1 MKFQESKPLKILI
14 VVALSITVAYGGFEF
29 YTHQNAPENEDYR
42 ELIQESFDIS
52 EKIFEETYREFT
64 ESSIQLKNRIE
75 EIFSETISRQL
86 AHREMENYPF
96 WGTSLYRNGNL
107 FTWNGFALHNQES
120 PEVQAADSLQINIY
134 RSNNVTYLLGN
145 ISFEI
150 ADDDNFT
157 LYTSTRLEQD
167 NIIPIAWNQD
177 LNLNRDPR
185 LHRHFPV
192 YFNFYGPEPDQ
203 VEYYRKLQ
211 TANSDS
217 IGIVYALEEDVNLY
231 VSGINAL
238 TDRWRTIFHFA
249 FFLLGTALFFLW
261 VLQTRSWINLILQL
275 IVIFIAW
282 IYFFNSQTP
291 VIWITHFYPELSAE
305 QFSTFEAISYYSI
318 HAIFVFLIAFTV
330 ITTLS
335 RKWSITDS
343 GEHFQMFI
351 YSFLFG
357 GINVAFII
365 FFLFTTQNT
374 AAIADIALHDLELLP
389 GLASWILF
397 VATGFFISSVT
408 ALLVFTWWFL
418 FVSEK
423 DKTAVIGVIGFVS
436 FFLFYFLSDQLLPF
450 SLFES
455 WKFLL
460 SFGLF
465 LVAMGGAVYIFRY
478 PESVFQMSGFRLLLM
493 ASFLGSASGYLI
505 YANAFSGKMDNRL
518 ITTTEEFLAEE
529 EDSAR
534 DITFSL
540 LSAIEQRMIFLSD
553 EDIRERITAVQSQF
567 QRAVQSSLREDWRR
581 FSYDIQMLDANG
593 NLISDFATNLDSPG
607 TGFYNFLGLETSY
620 RQEQIRR
627 QTNRPVVQERPGSLT
642 RDEYLTFYRGWI
654 AIYDDINPDNIIAWI
669 VAAVYIERPDFN
681 KPIRAVLA
689 ASTVEDWK
697 TSYYLGEFTNGMLTK
712 SAVKGIYANQPVY
725 NRLPDRHYEIA
736 HQDSIAFI
744 SNLTANGTFRELL
757 LKESD
762 EVIYKASTPVPGFNS
777 HLFAFFKFN
786 VVILITGLILFPVF
800 SFLGLKTF
808 HLFNQSRRFQS
819 RLLDGLAFATLLFLV
834 VLIIATQFAV
844 SNQNESNLQ
853 RDIVTKLD
861 NLADAIH
868 LERQQANTFTDEFI
882 PLSRATIP
890 LDTDAIFYR
899 NQLVSESTTPQIFS
913 QNLLPRMLPYEVY
926 DFLYNRQ
933 RNHVVRTIDIGDETL
948 LIGYRLIQNEN
959 NEPLGVIAIPTFL
972 QSPLYTEQLL
982 ETTSYLLAFYLLIF
996 TIFIIATVI
1005 ISNRMTKPL
1014 QYIQDGLNK
1023 ISGGDLETKIPVR
1036 SQDEIG
1042 SLSNAYNVM
1051 VEKLKELQ
1059 INLAEAEREA
1069 AWKEMAQQVAHEIK
1083 NPLTPMKLNLQ
1094 HLKRQLDN
1102 EPDDS
1107 EKFRGNVE
1115 RVTMNII
1122 EQIESL
1128 NKIASD
1134 FSKFARPIR
1143 EEFSE
1148 VELNELIRS
1157 VVDFYK
1163 PDAPGQISHDL
1174 YPEPLKV
1181 MGSSD
1186 ELRRT
1191 LINLVKNGFEASVDG
1206 DTKIAIRSYKNGKY
1220 VNIEVEDNGSGISEE
1235 DKDKIFVP
1243 NFSTKSSGTGLGLA
1257 ITKQIIEAHQGR
1269 ITFHSEINKGSVFKI
1284 ELPLMNNIRSQG
1296 RV

>member
-1 MKFQESKPLKILI
+1 MNTTDSIPFKILFI
-14 VVALSITVAYGGFEF
+14 VILTFTLIYGGFEF
-29 YTHQNAPENEDYR
+29 YSNKNAPEKADPG
-42 ELIQESFDIS
+42 ELISESLELS
-52 EKIFEETYREFT
+52 EEIFRENYLDFT
-64 ESSIQLKNRIE
+64 ENTLQLKNRIE
-75 EIFSETISRQL
+75 EIISESVSRQL
-86 AHREMENYPF
+86 VHREMQTYPL
-96 WGTSLYRNGNL
+96 WGSSLYRSGEL
-107 FTWNGFALHNQES
+107 FTWNGFALTD
-120 PEVQAADSLQINIY
+120 PEPVENLADDSLHVNVF
-134 RSNNVTYLLGN
+134 RNNNVTFLLGQ
-145 ISFEI
+145 IRFVI
-150 ADDDNFT
+150 GDDDRFT
-157 LYTSTRLEQD
+157 LFTTKRLEQN
-167 NIIPIAWNQD
+167 NIIPIAWDQD
-177 LNLNRDPR
+177 YNLNHDPR
-185 LHRHFPV
+185 LDRKFPV
-192 YFNFYGPEPDQ
+192 YFNFYDPEPDSL
-203 VEYYRKLQ
+203 EYYRTLR
-211 TANSDS
+211 TADSDS
-217 IGIVYALEEDVNLY
+217 IGIVYALEDDFERYISV
-231 VSGINAL
+231 INSIS
-238 TDRWRTIFHFA
+238 DRWRTIFHFG
-249 FFLLGTALFFLW
+249 FFLLGTALFFYW
-261 VLQTRSWINLILQL
+261 THHKRSWINLIIQL
-275 IVIFIAW
+275 IVIFTAW
-282 IYFFNSQTP
+282 AFLVNSHIPIQWIGHFF
-291 VIWITHFYPELSAE
+291 PELTSD
-305 QFSTFEAISYYSI
+305 QFSTLEAISYYFI
-318 HAIFVFLIAFTV
+318 HATFVFLIAFSV

-335 RKWSITDS
+335 RKWNIADPD
-343 GEHFQMFI
+343 EHFQTFI

-357 GINVAFII
+357 GLNVAFII

-374 AAIADIALHDLELLP
+374 AIIADIALHDLELFP
-389 GLASWILF
+389 GLASWIQF

-408 ALLVFTWWFL
+408 ALLIFTWWFL

-423 DKTAVIGVIGFVS
+423 DKTAVIGIIGVVS
-436 FFLFYFLSDQLLPF
+436 FFLFYFVADQLLPLT
-450 SLFES
+450 LFEG

-465 LVAMGGAVYIFRY
+465 IVALGGAVYLFKN
-478 PESVFQMSGFRLLLM
+478 PEAVFQLSGFRLLLM
-493 ASFLGSASGYLI
+493 AALLGSASGYLI
-505 YANAFSGKMDNRL
+505 YANAYSDKLDERL
-518 ITTTEEFLAEE
+518 VISTEEFLAEE
-529 EDSAR
+529 EVSAR

-540 LSAIEQRMIFLSD
+540 LSAIEQRLIFLSE
-553 EDIRERITAVQSQF
+553 EDIRERSTAVQSQF
-567 QRAVQSSLREDWRR
+567 QRAILSILTDDLRR
-581 FSYDIQMLDANG
+581 FSYDIQFLDANG
-593 NLISDFATNLDSPG
+593 TLISDYATNLDSPG
-607 TGFYNFLGLETSY
+607 RGFYNFLGLEASY
-620 RQEQIRR
+620 QQEQIRR
-627 QTNRPVVQERPGSLT
+627 QTNRPVVQERPASLT

-654 AIYDDINPDNIIAWI
+654 AIYDDINPENIIAWI

-681 KPIRAVLA
+681 KPIRAVMA
-689 ASTVEDWK
+689 ASTTEDWK
-697 TSYYLGEFTNGMLTK
+697 TSYYLAEFTNNRLTK
-712 SAVKGIYANQPVY
+712 SAVKGIYANQPIY
-725 NRLPDRHYEIA
+725 NRLPDREVEIV

-744 SNLTANGTFRELL
+744 SSLTANGTFRELL
-757 LKESD
+757 LKKSD

-777 HLFAFFKFN
+777 HLFSFFKFN

-844 SNQNESNLQ
+844 SSQNESNLQ

-868 LERQQANTFTDEFI
+868 LERQQTGTFTNEFI
-882 PLSRATIP
+882 PLSRATTP
-890 LDTDAIFYR
+890 LDTDAIYYR
-899 NQLVSESTTPQIFS
+899 DRLVSESTTPQIFQ
-913 QNLLPRMLPYEVY
+913 QNLLPRILPYEVY

-948 LIGYRLIQNEN
+948 LIGYRVIQNEN

-996 TIFIIATVI
+996 TIFIFATVI
-1005 ISNRMTKPL
+1005 ISSRMTKPL

-1023 ISGGDLETKIPVR
+1023 ISGGNLETTIPVQ

-1102 EPDDS
+1102 DPDDS
-1107 EKFRGNVE
+1107 VKFRGNVE
-1115 RVTMNII
+1115 RVTLNII

-1148 VELNELIRS
+1148 VEINELIRS
-1157 VVDFYK
+1157 VVELYE
-1163 PDAPGQISHDL
+1163 PDSPGDISHDL
-1174 YPEPLKV
+1174 YPSSLKV

-1191 LINLVKNGFEASVDG
+1191 LINLVKNGFEASSD
-1206 DTKIAIRSYKNGKY
+1206 DQANIKIRSFKNGKH
-1220 VNIEVEDNGSGISEE
+1220 VIVEVEDNGAGISEE
-1235 DKDKIFVP
+1235 DQGKIFVP

-1257 ITKQIIEAHQGR
+1257 ITKKIVEAHHGV
-1269 ITFHSEINKGSVFKI
+1269 ITFRSQINQGTTFRI
-1284 ELPLMNNIRSQG
+1284 ELPLADN
-1296 RV
+1296 